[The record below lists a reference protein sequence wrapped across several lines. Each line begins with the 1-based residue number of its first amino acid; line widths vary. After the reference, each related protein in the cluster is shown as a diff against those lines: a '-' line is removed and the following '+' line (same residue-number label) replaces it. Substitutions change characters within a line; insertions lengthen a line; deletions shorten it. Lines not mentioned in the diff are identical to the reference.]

1 MADALFVLVRWM
13 HIASVAMLVGGLL
26 FARLVMS
33 PALAGAA
40 PERSGAVMERAAARF
55 RPLVLA
61 AMALLTA
68 SGVFNILTTPGHR
81 PVYHIVLGI
90 KLLLVLHVFGIS
102 LLVVRPAQPR
112 RERLI
117 TSVMI
122 SGLAILLI
130 SSWLRRHF

>member
-13 HIASVAMLVGGLL
+13 HIASVATLVGGLL

-33 PALAGAA
+33 PALAGASVEVRG
-40 PERSGAVMERAAARF
+40 PVMERAAARF
-55 RPLVLA
+55 RPLVLM
-61 AMALLTA
+61 AMALLTG

-81 PVYHIVLGI
+81 PLYHIVLGI
-90 KLLLVLHVFGIS
+90 KLLLVLHVFAVA

-117 TSVMI
+117 TGAMI
-122 SGLAILLI
+122 SGLAIMLI
-130 SSWLRRHF
+130 SAWLRRHF

>member
-40 PERSGAVMERAAARF
+40 PEMSGAVMERAAARF
-55 RPLVLA
+55 RPLVLM
-61 AMALLTA
+61 AMALLTG

-117 TSVMI
+117 TGAMI